1 MRSLR
6 NVGISVAA
14 VLWSTALTFAAPPTT
29 STVTSYFN
37 GTGNSSSTPEQCS
50 VAKGCKDGIVI
61 KMWLPVDNLSTSDIV
76 ARTTVY
82 FFAMVFLFL
91 GVSIIADR
99 FMAAIEVITSKEKEV
114 TVRKPDG
121 ETTVVCVRIWNETV
135 SNLTLMALGSSTP
148 EILLS
153 IIEICGNGFEAG
165 DLGPGTIVGSAAF
178 NLFIIIGICVYCI
191 PDG

>member
-1 MRSLR
+1 MLR
-6 NVGISVAA
+6 TAA
-14 VLWSTALTFAAPPTT
+14 TAGALIAGALTAAELTT
-29 STVTSYFN
+29 AGSPAYFN
-37 GTGNSSSTPEQCS
+37 QTSGNQTVEPTCS
-50 VAKGCKDGIVI
+50 VAKGCRDGIVI
-61 KMWLPVDNLSTSDIV
+61 KMWLPNTNLSTGDV
-76 ARTTVY
+76 FARATVY
-82 FFAMVFLFL
+82 LFAMVFLFL

-114 TVRKPDG
+114 TVRKPNG
-121 ETTVVCVRIWNETV
+121 ETQVVCVRIWNETV

-178 NLFIIIGICVYCI
+178 NLFVIIGICVYCI